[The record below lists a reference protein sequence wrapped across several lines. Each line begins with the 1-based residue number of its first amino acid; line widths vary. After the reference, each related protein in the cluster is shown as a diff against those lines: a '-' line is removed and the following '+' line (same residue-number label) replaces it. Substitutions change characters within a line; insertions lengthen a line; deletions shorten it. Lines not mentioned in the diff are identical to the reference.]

1 MPQSDDAL
9 LHDEAILVSVH
20 DGAHA
25 SHVARMRRPFTHN
38 EVRALHAALRVL
50 RDGWRARGVF
60 DVVESV
66 SSMDGTVF
74 LLRAMFDA
82 MNQVFSADW

>member
-1 MPQSDDAL
+1 M
-9 LHDEAILVSVH
+9 
-20 DGAHA
+20 
-25 SHVARMRRPFTHN
+25 
-38 EVRALHAALRVL
+38 
-50 RDGWRARGVF
+50 F

-66 SSMDGTVF
+66 NSMDGTVF